1 MTATV
6 FHGTALEQKD
16 LLAALAHNCT
26 CETEPESG
34 VSRCC
39 AGHAA
44 LVSSQAFTDRL
55 LFARYLQSR
64 LVTAE
69 FSLEA

>member
-1 MTATV
+1 M
-6 FHGTALEQKD
+6 FHGTAREQKD

-39 AGHAA
+39 PGHAA
-44 LVSSQAFTDRL
+44 LVSSQAFTDHL
-55 LFARYLQSR
+55 LFARYLHAR
-64 LVTAE
+64 LEAAE
-69 FSLEA
+69 FTLEVS